1 MDMLESARKQKRR
14 SVVNGIDVHVG
25 SQIRTRRLALG
36 LSEQELASLLG
47 APVEDVMSYEAG
59 RKRLVP
65 SVLYAMTKAL
75 EVNIG
80 WFFFDVDPE
89 HWVDESRTAVVIPM
103 NAAIAASQRDADC
116 EILGSIARQMD
127 AATREKLIA
136 IAKTLSR

>member
-1 MDMLESARKQKRR
+1 
-14 SVVNGIDVHVG
+14 
-25 SQIRTRRLALG
+25 
-36 LSEQELASLLG
+36 
-47 APVEDVMSYEAG
+47 
-59 RKRLVP
+59 P